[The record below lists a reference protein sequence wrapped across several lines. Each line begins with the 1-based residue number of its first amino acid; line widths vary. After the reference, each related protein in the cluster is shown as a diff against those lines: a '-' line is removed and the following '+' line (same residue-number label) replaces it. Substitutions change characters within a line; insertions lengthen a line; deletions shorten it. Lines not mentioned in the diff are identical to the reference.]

1 MTAGPGAIVCRAS
14 LFPYGNNPM
23 SPMKATLCGLCA
35 ILIWSMLI
43 ALMRSVTEAFG
54 ATLGAALVYSLGS
67 FLLFL
72 KLGLPAGTP
81 SKPYLFVGGF
91 FFVAYELLFSQSIG
105 LAHDSR
111 QTLEVGLVNYL
122 WPCLIVVFSLIIL
135 KQKARLYLYP
145 GLLLSF
151 SGIVWCVSGGTFDL
165 PLFMAHVSSNPV
177 PYLLAFIAAVFWGLY
192 CNVAKLFPQPS
203 TLVHLFFLIIAVVL
217 WLRWFISGESL
228 PSVPPRAFLN
238 VLLTAVS
245 FASSYALWE
254 VGIQKGNILFLA
266 TVSYFTP
273 IFSTLFSCVWL
284 SVLPAPS
291 FWYGVGMVGLG
302 SLLSW
307 LATHDTADASP
318 RNAQQ
323 PRDD

>member
-1 MTAGPGAIVCRAS
+1 MTS
-14 LFPYGNNPM
+14 F
-23 SPMKATLCGLCA
+23 KATLCGLSA
-35 ILIWSMLI
+35 IMIWSTLI
-43 ALMRSVTEAFG
+43 ALMRTVTEAFG
-54 ATLGAALVYSLGS
+54 ATLGAALVYSAGAL
-67 FLLFL
+67 LLFAKQGIPDPKTL
-72 KLGLPAGTP
+72 
-81 SKPYLFVGGF
+81 SKPYLFIGGF

-105 LAHDSR
+105 LARSSQ

-122 WPCLIVVFSLIIL
+122 WPCLIVLFSLIIL
-135 KQKARLYLYP
+135 RQKARFYLYP

-151 SGIVWCVSGGTFDL
+151 SGIVWCVSGGTFDI
-165 PLFMAHVSSNPV
+165 PLFLEHVSSNPL

-192 CNVAKLFPQPS
+192 CNVAKRFTQS
-203 TLVHLFFLIIAVVL
+203 SNIVHIFFLAIALVL
-217 WLRWFISGESL
+217 WLRYALSGESF
-228 PSVPPRAFLN
+228 PAVSPGDCFN
-238 VLLTAVS
+238 VLITAVC

-273 IFSTLFSCVWL
+273 VFSTLFSCLWL

-307 LATHDTADASP
+307 AATHH
-318 RNAQQ
+318 RQ
-323 PRDD
+323 